1 MAVTINDVKK
11 MVGKEVTIVFNDGTT
26 DKGILGYT
34 PEFSAKYDYR
44 KPDYFTL
51 NNWDFKA
58 SHIKKIW
65 ETEPHRYMSHKP
77 EDEPT
82 IERD

>member
-1 MAVTINDVKK
+1 MAVTINDIKK

-65 ETEPHRYMSHKP
+65 VEQEQKRENIAEM
-77 EDEPT
+77 
-82 IERD
+82 ER